1 MPPFRSADFLA
12 PACSPERVDVF
23 HDRRSILVALQQA
36 MPSFHGTLLDI
47 GCGHMPYRPLLMS
60 PRSRVE
66 RYIGLDLHDGRGS
79 YPAPDLVWDG
89 RCIPLE
95 DQSVDSVVAT
105 EVLEHC
111 PNPVEVISEM
121 HRVLRAEGILFFTAP
136 FLWPLH
142 DVPHDEYRYTP
153 FALQRLLDE
162 AGFAH
167 VNLTAAGGWDASLA
181 QMIGLWVRRRP
192 MKRWMRGLLSMF
204 ATPVVRGLLRIDRP
218 PLDFRR
224 NGMITGISGTA
235 RKEAA

>member
-23 HDRRSILVALQQA
+23 HDRRSILAALRQA
-36 MPSFHGTLLDI
+36 LPSFHGTLLDI
-47 GCGHMPYRPLLMS
+47 GCGHMPYRPLLLS
-60 PRSRVE
+60 PRSKVQ
-66 RYIGLDLHDGRGS
+66 RYIGLDLPDSRGY
-79 YPAPDLVWDG
+79 YPAPDLAWDG
-89 RCIPLE
+89 QQIPLA
-95 DQSVDSVVAT
+95 DHSVDCIVAT

-111 PNPVEVISEM
+111 PNPAQVIGEM
-121 HRVLRAEGILFFTAP
+121 HRVLRDDGILFFTAP

-153 FALQRLLDE
+153 FAMQRFLDD
-162 AGFAH
+162 AGFSQ
-167 VNLTAAGGWDASLA
+167 VNLSASGGWDASLA

-192 MKRWMRGLLSMF
+192 MKKWMRGLLSVA
-204 ATPVVRGLLRIDRP
+204 ATPLVKGLLRMDRP
-218 PLDFRR
+218 PMDFQR